1 MTRAASPRVEG
12 CALLAGFALLGAL
25 ALRRPELAVAGAPFA
40 ILLALGLRLAH
51 DPRIRLDLELETSRT
66 LEESRVAADLAVRAE
81 TAVDR
86 LELLLDLPQEVE
98 VADAA
103 SAVAVR
109 LRPGQDRTLPFTLR
123 CRHWGVHRVGDVEVR
138 ARDLLRLVVWE
149 ERFALGTTLKAYPRE
164 ERLDRLLA
172 PLQTRMLAGSDVA
185 RMKGD
190 GIEYADL
197 RDYVPG
203 DRLRSI
209 NWRASAR
216 RTSLVVNERHPE
228 RNTDVVLL
236 VDSFSDIRGEGRS
249 TLDDAVRATAALATR
264 YLDRRDRV
272 GLVSFG
278 GLLRWIQPGLGVV
291 QRFRLIENLL
301 ETGVSATY
309 AWRDVNVIPGRALP
323 SKALVL
329 GLTPLVDAR
338 FVSALQDLRA
348 RGYDVAV
355 VEIDPTRAV
364 EPGPSEAERLA
375 YRLWL
380 LQREMLRSGLVR
392 LGVAVSR
399 WEEGTPLE
407 VPIEEVRTF
416 RRYARL
422 ARV

>member
-1 MTRAASPRVEG
+1 MTRTAGPRVEG
-12 CALLAGFALLGAL
+12 YAVLAGAALVASL
-25 ALRRPELAVAGAPFA
+25 ALRRPELAVAAAPFA
-40 ILLALGLRLAH
+40 LVLALGLRLAR
-51 DPRIRLDLELETSRT
+51 DPLVGVRLDLEATRT
-66 LEESRVAADLAVRAE
+66 LEGSRVAGELTARAE
-81 TAVDR
+81 TGVDR
-86 LELLLDLPQEVE
+86 LELLLDLPAEVE
-98 VADAA
+98 IVDAE

-109 LRPGQDRTLPFTLR
+109 LRADEERSLPLVLR
-123 CRHWGVHRVGDVEVR
+123 CRHWGVHRVGTVEVR
-138 ARDLLRLVVWE
+138 ARDVLRLVVWE
-149 ERFALGTTLKAYPRE
+149 QRSDLGTILKAYPRE

-172 PLQTRMLAGSDVA
+172 PLQTRALTGSDVA
-185 RMKGD
+185 RTKGD

-236 VDSFSDIRGEGRS
+236 VDSFSDVRGTDSS
-249 TLDDAVRATAALATR
+249 TLDDAVRAAATLTTR
-264 YLDRRDRV
+264 YLDHRDRV

-278 GLLRWIQPGLGVV
+278 GLLRWVQPGLGLV
-291 QRFRLIENLL
+291 QRFRLIETLL
-301 ETGVSATY
+301 ETGVAPTY
-309 AWRDVNVIPGRALP
+309 AWRNVNVIPGRALP

-338 FVSALQDLRA
+338 FVSAIQDLRA

-355 VEIDPTRAV
+355 VELDPTEAVVPGRA
-364 EPGPSEAERLA
+364 EAEQLA

-380 LQREMLRSGLVR
+380 LQRETLRAQLLR
-392 LGVAVSR
+392 LGIAVSR
-399 WEEGTPLE
+399 WDADAALD

-416 RRYARL
+416 RRHARL
-422 ARV
+422 SRV